1 MQDQPSS
8 EPARWGDLTTRI
20 VSGLAIA
27 VVGIAAIW
35 AGGPWFEMLAIFVAG
50 LMIWELWSMID
61 PDRPVPA
68 LILGVL
74 TSTLVSGQLTIDT
87 SPGLLLF
94 LIVPAIGFALSRRM
108 GLMFAIY
115 ALGIQLAAWGLAS
128 FRNELGLVWIVW
140 IVGIVVI
147 SDVFGYFA
155 GRTLGGPKF
164 WPRISPKKTWS
175 GTIAGWVGA
184 ACLAFIFMIS
194 TDAGPMLI
202 LLSVLTCF
210 AGQMG
215 DIAES
220 ALKRRVGVK
229 DSSDLI
235 PGHGGVL
242 DRFDALLGATLFML
256 AVTVLSYFTGLSF

>member
-1 MQDQPSS
+1 MQDQPTSD
-8 EPARWGDLTTRI
+8 PARWGDLTTRI

-27 VVGIAAIW
+27 VVGISAIW

-50 LMIWELWSMID
+50 LMIWELSSMID

-68 LILGVL
+68 LILGVMA
-74 TSTLVSGQLTIDT
+74 STLVSGQISIDT
-87 SPGLLLF
+87 SAGLLLF
-94 LIVPAIGFALSRRM
+94 LIVPAIGLALSRRM

-115 ALGIQLAAWGLAS
+115 ALGIQLAAWGLVA
-128 FRNELGLVWIVW
+128 FRNELGLFWIIWLVA
-140 IVGIVVI
+140 VVVV

-155 GRTLGGPKF
+155 GRTIGGPKF

-184 ACLAFIFMIS
+184 ACLAFVFMIS
-194 TDAGPMLI
+194 SDMGPTLI

-256 AVTVLSYFTGLSF
+256 VVMVLFHVTGLSL